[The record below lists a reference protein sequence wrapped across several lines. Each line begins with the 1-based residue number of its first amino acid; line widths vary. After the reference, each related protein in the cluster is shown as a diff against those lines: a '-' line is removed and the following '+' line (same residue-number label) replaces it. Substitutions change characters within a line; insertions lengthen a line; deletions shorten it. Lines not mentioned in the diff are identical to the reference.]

1 MYIIGVTGGI
11 ACGKSTVSNE
21 LNKYGAKIINADK
34 MAHWQLSPGG
44 EIYEAY
50 IRHFGKNILND
61 EGLID
66 RRKVSAI
73 VFNDKNE
80 LKWIN
85 KMAHPILLKHIRER
99 LVKYQGEGIT
109 LVVLDVPLLFEAGWN
124 KECDEVWVVH
134 LKYSRQVNRLMERNN
149 LTLEE
154 AEGRIK
160 AQISSKER
168 RRMADVVIDN
178 NGYKS
183 ATRKQI
189 RRLIRSRFPHLLK
202 IYNRF
207 VKKQM
212 KERIERL
219 LEID

>member
-21 LNKYGAKIINADK
+21 LSKYGAKIINADK

-50 IRHFGKNILND
+50 IEHFGKGILND

-66 RRKVSAI
+66 RRKVAGI
-73 VFNDKNE
+73 VFNNKDE
-80 LKWIN
+80 LQWIN
-85 KMAHPILLKHIRER
+85 EVAHPILLRHVRER
-99 LVKYQGEGIT
+99 LSKYQSEGVT
-109 LVVLDVPLLFEAGWN
+109 LVILDVPLLFESGWDR
-124 KECDEVWVVH
+124 ECDEVWVVH
-134 LKYSRQVNRLMERNN
+134 LKHARQVNRLMERNN

-154 AEGRIK
+154 AEDRIK
-160 AQISSKER
+160 AQIPSKER
-168 RRMADVVIDN
+168 RKRADVVIDN

-183 ATRKQI
+183 STRKQI
-189 RRLIRSRFPHLLK
+189 RRLIKRRFPHLIK

-207 VKKQM
+207 M
-212 KERIERL
+212 KRQIQERMERL
-219 LEID
+219 LEIE